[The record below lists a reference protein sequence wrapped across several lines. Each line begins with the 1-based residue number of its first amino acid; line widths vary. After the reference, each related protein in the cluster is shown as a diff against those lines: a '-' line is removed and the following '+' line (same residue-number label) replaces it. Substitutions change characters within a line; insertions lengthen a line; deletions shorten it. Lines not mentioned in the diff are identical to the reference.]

1 MALGQALAGAGCATS
16 MIDISD
22 GLAADL
28 GHVLEESCAGAE
40 IHLKRLPLSR
50 AYKWQCPSLCDDFYA
65 PAVCGGEDYE
75 LLFTA
80 PLRRRAVV
88 EECSRK
94 VGVAVTCIGTITGDK
109 AKLRIID
116 DKGKEYKPEKK
127 GFCHF

>member
-1 MALGQALAGAGCATS
+1 

-28 GHVLEESCAGAE
+28 GHILEESCVGAE
-40 IHLKRLPLSR
+40 IHCERLPLSR
-50 AYKWQCPSLCDDFYA
+50 AYQRQCLSLSDDYYA

-80 PLRRRAVV
+80 APRRRKAV

-94 VGVAVTCIGTITGDK
+94 AGVAVTCIGSITGPEK
-109 AKLRIID
+109 QLRILD
-116 DKGKEYKPEKK
+116 
-127 GFCHF
+127 